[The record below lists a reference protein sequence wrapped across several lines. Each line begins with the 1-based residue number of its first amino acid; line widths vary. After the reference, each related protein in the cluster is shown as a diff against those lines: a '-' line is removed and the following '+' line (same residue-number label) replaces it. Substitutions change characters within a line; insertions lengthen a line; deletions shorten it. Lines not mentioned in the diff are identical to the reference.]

1 MNFFEQQDLAHRN
14 TKRLVFLLCLAVISL
29 IAITTLMFAA
39 AFYYMELNANTMMV
53 NTGVWQGITQTM
65 SWKMLAGISAAV
77 CTVILVGSFY
87 KLIQLSSGGRAVAE
101 ALGGRPLNAINAT
114 ADEKKILNVVEEM
127 AIASGTPVPPVY
139 LIEDEAI
146 NAFAAGH
153 TPQDAVIG
161 VTRGCIRLLTRD
173 ELQGVVA
180 HEFSH
185 IFHGDMRLNLRL
197 VALLN
202 GILLL
207 GLIGEFLLR
216 SSSHRRTF
224 GSSSLGSS
232 KNKSPV
238 AIMGLGLGLVIIG
251 YTGTFFGKLIK
262 AAVSRQ
268 REFLADASAVKFT
281 RNPDG
286 IGGALKKLGG
296 YVGGSQMDVANAS
309 EFSHLFFGEGTGA
322 SSFFNA
328 LATHPPLE
336 ERIKRIDPHW
346 DGQFKLI
353 DVYQESENTHADENA
368 TLANRYIEEGR
379 LGDDTQTAATVNDAH
394 IFALSDSHTPSS
406 AQQECSAPQEFNVHQ
421 EFNTPQNATEFAV
434 CVDQAFQAIGHP
446 NQAHLAYAQQTLN
459 SISTQLHDAAH
470 NPWEA
475 QALMLGLLLNKETEI
490 QTAQWQ
496 LLEKN
501 FSAAQM
507 HSLKPWAL
515 QASLLAPH
523 LRLPLLD
530 ISLPALKHL
539 SPSQYQLFKTSMN
552 SVISANKHTDL
563 IEWSFSRIIT
573 HNLEP
578 HTTPNRFVDVAQL
591 KNEVCTLLSIVA
603 YAGATSVE
611 NARTAFNTSKV
622 ILGFNDATLMNE
634 SDYNVIDLDAAV
646 TRLND
651 LKPLQKPKLLKA
663 ISQCVLADKTITVLE
678 AELFRAIADTLD
690 CPVPPLIVT
699 SR

>member
-29 IAITTLMFAA
+29 IAITTLLFSA
-39 AFYYMELNANTMMV
+39 AFYYMELNANTMTA
-53 NTGVWQGITQTM
+53 NTGLWQGITQTM
-65 SWKMLAGISAAV
+65 TWKMLAGISAAV
-77 CTVILVGSFY
+77 CTVIIVGSLY

-101 ALGGRPLNAINAT
+101 ALGGRPLNTINAS

-153 TPQDAVIG
+153 SPQDAVIG

-173 ELQGVVA
+173 ELQGVIA

-216 SSSHRRTF
+216 SSGHRRSF
-224 GSSSLGSS
+224 SSS
-232 KNKSPV
+232 KNKSPG

-268 REFLADASAVKFT
+268 REFLADASAVKYT

-296 YVGGSQMDVANAS
+296 YVGGSQLDVANAS
-309 EFSHLFFGEGTGA
+309 EFSHLFFGEGTGT

-328 LATHPPLE
+328 LATHPPLT

-346 DGQFKLI
+346 DGEFTQI
-353 DVYQESENTHADENA
+353 NAYQESESSHAATNASQENT
-368 TLANRYIEEGR
+368 YIEKGR
-379 LGDDTQTAATVNDAH
+379 LGEETQAAEKLDDAH
-394 IFALSDSHTPSS
+394 VFALSS
-406 AQQECSAPQEFNVHQ
+406 APALNSVQHEFGVQQESGTQQKFDL
-421 EFNTPQNATEFAV
+421 PQNASEFAI

-446 NQAHLAYAQQTLN
+446 NQAHLAYAQKSLD
-459 SISTQLHDAAH
+459 SISTQLHEAAH
-470 NPWEA
+470 TPWEA
-475 QALMLGLLLNKETEI
+475 QALMFGLLLNKNVDT
-490 QTAQWQ
+490 QTLQWQ
-496 LLEKN
+496 LLAQN
-501 FSAAQM
+501 FSVTQID
-507 HSLKPWAL
+507 SIKPLVL
-515 QASLLAPH
+515 QASLLASH

-539 SPSQYQLFKTSMN
+539 SPPQYQLFKAAMN
-552 SVISANKHTDL
+552 SVIRANDHTNL
-563 IEWSFSRIIT
+563 IEWSFFRIIT

-578 HTTPNRFVDVAQL
+578 KKTPNRLVDLTQL
-591 KNEVCTLLSIVA
+591 KNEACTLLSIVA
-603 YAGATSVE
+603 YAGADSLE
-611 NARTAFNTSKV
+611 KAQAAFNSSKT
-622 ILGFNDATLMNE
+622 ILGFDDATLMNE
-634 SDYNVIDLDAAV
+634 ADYSLMDLDVAI
-646 TRLND
+646 TRLNC

-663 ISQCVLADKTITVLE
+663 MSQCVLADHNITVLE

-690 CPVPPLIVT
+690 CPVPPLIVAN
-699 SR
+699 R

>member
-39 AFYYMELNANTMMV
+39 AFYYMELNTLGMMT
-53 NTGVWQGITQTM
+53 NTGLWQGMAQTM
-65 SWKMLAGISAAV
+65 SWKIVGGISVAV
-77 CTVILVGSFY
+77 CTVIILGSFY

-101 ALGGRPLNAINAT
+101 ALGGRPLNVINAN

-139 LIEDEAI
+139 LIEDDAI

-161 VTRGCIRLLTRD
+161 VTRGCIRCLTRD
-173 ELQGVVA
+173 ELQGVIA

-216 SSSHRRTF
+216 SAGYRRAF
-224 GSSSLGSS
+224 GSSSS
-232 KNKSPV
+232 KNKSP
-238 AIMGLGLGLVIIG
+238 AAMMGLGFGLVVIG

-296 YVGGSQMDVANAS
+296 YAGGSKIDAANAS
-309 EFSHLFFGEGTGA
+309 EYSHLFFGEGTGA
-322 SSFFNA
+322 SSLFNA

-346 DGQFKLI
+346 DGQFSRI
-353 DVYQESENTHADENA
+353 DAHQETQQSNLGENT
-368 TLANRYIEEGR
+368 YIEEGR
-379 LGDDTQTAATVNDAH
+379 LGARSEDALLFT
-394 IFALSDSHTPSS
+394 IAGSQALNNV
-406 AQQECSAPQEFNVHQ
+406 QQESNLQPT
-421 EFNTPQNATEFAV
+421 FNTPQNANEFAV

-446 NQAHLAYAQQTLN
+446 NQSHLAYAQQTLN
-459 SISTQLHDAAH
+459 SISTPLHDAAH

-475 QALMLGLLLNKETEI
+475 QALMFGLLLNKEMDT
-490 QTAQWQ
+490 QAVQWQ
-496 LLEKN
+496 ILEKI
-501 FSAAQM
+501 FSETQIQ
-507 HSLKPWAL
+507 SLKPWAL
-515 QASLLAPH
+515 QASLLEPR
-523 LRLPLLD
+523 LRLALLD

-539 SPSQYQLFKTSMN
+539 SPPQYQLFKAAMS
-552 SVISANKHTDL
+552 SVIRANDHTDL
-563 IEWSFSRIIT
+563 IEWSFFRIIT

-578 HTTPNRFVDVAQL
+578 QKSPHRFVDLTQL
-591 KNEVCTLLSIVA
+591 KNEACTLLSIIA
-603 YAGATSVE
+603 YAGADSIE
-611 NARTAFNTSKV
+611 HAQAAFNSSKTL
-622 ILGFNDATLMNE
+622 LGFDDAVLMNE
-634 SDYNVIDLDAAV
+634 ADYSLMDLDLAI
-646 TRLND
+646 TRLNA

-663 ISQCVLADKTITVLE
+663 MSQCVLADQNITVLE

-690 CPVPPLIVT
+690 CPVPPLIVA
-699 SR
+699 SH